1 MMPLLAAASLRDEY
15 AAVLGTQFFQHA
27 LLAATLIGALCGVV
41 GTYVVLRGY
50 AFIGDALAHATFPG
64 VAVAYLL
71 GTNILGGALIA
82 GLITAALIGGIARN
96 RRVSHDSAIGV
107 IFAGAFALG
116 VMLISRIQSYRRD
129 LGSLLFGNLL
139 GVSTADLATIAAI
152 GVLVLGAVLFFYR
165 PLLLNAFDPVY
176 AGAAGYRTGLLDLL
190 TLALLTLT
198 VVVGLQAVG
207 NVLVVAMIVTPSATA
222 RLLTDRVPAMMA
234 TGAGLGAASG
244 VIGLL
249 LSYPTRLAPG
259 ATVVLVATAFFVL
272 ALLFAPRQGF
282 VTTQLRGRTGSTATE
297 GTAAEAERTP
307 LGDVP

>member
-1 MMPLLAAASLRDEY
+1 MTLLAAFSLWDEY
-15 AAVLGTQFFQHA
+15 ADVLGTEFFRHA
-27 LLAATLIGALCGVV
+27 LLAAVMIGTLCGVV

-71 GTNILGGALIA
+71 GTNILGGALVA
-82 GLITAALIGGIARN
+82 GLVTAALIGGIARN

-139 GVSTADLATIAAI
+139 GVSTADLVTIGAI
-152 GVLVLGAVLFFYR
+152 GVLVLGATVAFYR
-165 PLLLNAFDPVY
+165 PLLLNAFDPTY
-176 AGAAGYRTGLLDLL
+176 AGAAGYRTVLLDLL
-190 TLALLTLT
+190 TLGLLTLT

-207 NVLVVAMIVTPSATA
+207 NVLVVAMVVTPSATA

-234 TGAGLGAASG
+234 TGAGIGAASG

-259 ATVVLVATAFFVL
+259 ATVVLVATAFFAL

-282 VTTQLRGRTGSTATE
+282 VTTRLRGRTPPVIAPE
-297 GTAAEAERTP
+297 AAAE
-307 LGDVP
+307 